1 MKNCL
6 ILLEEFTNHSECSSW
21 LIFIDIKREFHTTHL
36 RGKLTKVNNATWL
49 IFIDIKRKFHTTYL
63 REKLTK
69 VNYATWLIFYIN
81 RIFHTMYF
89 REKSTK
95 VNDASWFWHGQGS
108 SCFILPTAL
117 CIFCFI
123 IAQKHKVLWTM
134 LTGHFWYKYPSPN
147 LVSNWWKCLSKSS
160 K

>member
-1 MKNCL
+1 LNNQCNPKCSISMVLITLNKCCKMKNCL
-6 ILLEEFTNHSECSSW
+6 ILLEEFTNHSECSS
-21 LIFIDIKREFHTTHL
+21 
-36 RGKLTKVNNATWL
+36 WL